1 LTWTIFW
8 PPDPS
13 LLAAWPAFD
22 SRRNIAIFD
31 GVLTARPEAAQGAQ
45 LMKVAEVMT
54 RGVDAIDPSA
64 SVQEAATQMAE
75 LDVGAVLV
83 GVDGM
88 LEGVL
93 TDRDIILRV
102 VVDGKNPGE
111 VAVRDVMS
119 SRVFSC
125 REDDPVESA
134 LVEMRE
140 RQIRRMPVL
149 DESGRATGIVVL
161 SDLAKAVQGPEQL
174 QETLRQISEPHRIR
188 NAAEEKA
195 EAAAPG
201 QGDDR
206 ATAA

>member
-1 LTWTIFW
+1 
-8 PPDPS
+8 
-13 LLAAWPAFD
+13 
-22 SRRNIAIFD
+22 
-31 GVLTARPEAAQGAQ
+31 
-45 LMKVAEVMT
+45 MKVAEVMT

-75 LDVGAVLV
+75 LDVGAVLI

-102 VVDGKNPGE
+102 VVDGKNPAE

-134 LVEMRE
+134 LLEMRD

-188 NAAEEKA
+188 TAPEEEKG

-201 QGDDR
+201 HGDDK

>member
-1 LTWTIFW
+1 
-8 PPDPS
+8 
-13 LLAAWPAFD
+13 
-22 SRRNIAIFD
+22 
-31 GVLTARPEAAQGAQ
+31 
-45 LMKVAEVMT
+45 MKVAEVMT
-54 RGVDAIDPSA
+54 RGVDPIDPSA

-83 GVDGM
+83 GADGM

-102 VVDGKNPGE
+102 VVDGNNPAE

-134 LVEMRE
+134 LVEMRD

-149 DESGRATGIVVL
+149 DENGRATGIVVL

-188 NAAEEKA
+188 NAPEEEKA

-201 QGDDR
+201 QGDDK